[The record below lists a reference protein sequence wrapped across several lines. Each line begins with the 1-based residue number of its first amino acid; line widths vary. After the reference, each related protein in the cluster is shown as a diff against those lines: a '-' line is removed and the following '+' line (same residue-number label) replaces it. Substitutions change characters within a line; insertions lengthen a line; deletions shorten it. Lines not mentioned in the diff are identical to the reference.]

1 MIAWSSSRFFIFMS
15 GKISKCS
22 HLFHRTQTSPKTGTR
37 ACSNRYTGYQV
48 RFSVHLL
55 PMCVCVC
62 VFVRV
67 CLSLCVF
74 VCVCFL
80 LTIVCSSKALCVARQ
95 LLVFICVHHRP
106 PLRDP
111 RGKPVPPHLHVPR
124 ELWQAGGEI
133 ERYPMAMTAL
143 LP

>member
-1 MIAWSSSRFFIFMS
+1 MS

-74 VCVCFL
+74 VCVCVFCSQSSVL
-80 LTIVCSSKALCVARQ
+80 PKRCVLPVNSLSLYVSTIAHRSETPEENPYRPTYMFPENYDRLVVRSKGIQWR
-95 LLVFICVHHRP
+95 
-106 PLRDP
+106 
-111 RGKPVPPHLHVPR
+111 
-124 ELWQAGGEI
+124 
-133 ERYPMAMTAL
+133 
-143 LP
+143 